1 MQDESLDTVDM
12 SLSHM
17 EWTPTYHSGRTA
29 TLGAGRVWNMLGLAP
44 ELVTN
49 LIPLGFSLSMIYRG
63 VFLEGMAHKKAH
75 HVAWAEA
82 NATILFFSLFLIWM
96 VLQSISTD
104 FLLTARTVLA
114 SSFVN
119 LDVCGANCGIWDF
132 VLILAVDTKRQKKSW
147 KCYCWYD
154 AM

>member
-49 LIPLGFSLSMIYRG
+49 MIPLGFSLSMIYR
-63 VFLEGMAHKKAH
+63 FLEGMAHKSSPCSMSICKCYH
-75 HVAWAEA
+75 
-82 NATILFFSLFLIWM
+82 SFLQF
-96 VLQSISTD
+96 VFNLNG
-104 FLLTARTVLA
+104 A
-114 SSFVN
+114 SEHFNWFSFVN
-119 LDVCGANCGIWDF
+119 LEVCGANCGIWDF
-132 VLILAVDTKRQKKSW
+132 VLILAVETKRQKKGLEVLLLVW
-147 KCYCWYD
+147 CNVK
-154 AM
+154 